1 MHVVEVIPL
10 VRGTHVET
18 LSYYSSTPLPPGSII
33 TIPVRNQHKRAI
45 VLSAQPVSTAKTA
58 LRAATFT
65 LKKLPPQG
73 PLKTI
78 PPLLIATADQLTA
91 RVPASVGAILHSL
104 LPKEVITGAVELEYT
119 VVPEP
124 SSIKSTE
131 VSILQG
137 THEDRF
143 RTYRSRIRETFA
155 HRGSVLFVVPTS
167 ADLERTREF
176 LEGGIENRIVTFSG
190 SYSTRKL
197 EESYRAFHDLSH
209 AKLII
214 TTPSHAFLDRHDI
227 TDIIIDQSRSRAYKS
242 RFRPYL
248 DLRECLKVMA
258 GIDNRRLLL
267 GDLVPRTEDEFLRR
281 EDVYNTED
289 EAAKRVGF
297 VSDLTVIEH
306 KPERTA
312 SVKFE
317 LFAPELMALFKET
330 YDEKKRLFLYAARRG
345 IAPVVTC
352 VDCGHI
358 FRCPDSGAPY
368 SLFKTTKNGEEQ
380 RWFLASA
387 SGKRIRAADTC
398 EVCGSWRLRERGIGI
413 QHIHDELKHAFP
425 QIPLITFDHTTATSP
440 RRAKQ
445 LIGDFYEKRGAILLG
460 TAMAVPYVE
469 EPVHTTVVSSLDAAR
484 AVPTWRADEEL
495 FALLL
500 LLREKAS
507 ERCVV
512 QTRTTPDEVIAHAR
526 TGNIEQFYHE
536 ELALREQLSYP
547 PFCTFVHLTL
557 QGTAPAVATLEAEVA
572 ARLHTYSPRFYHAP
586 TTTSAKA
593 IRYGLIRVPRGN
605 WPDRGLMD
613 ALRTLPPQVRIE
625 VNPDRVV

>member
-18 LSYYSSTPLPPGSII
+18 LSYYSSYPYAPGSII
-33 TIPVRNQHKRAI
+33 TIPVRNQEKRAI

-58 LRAATFT
+58 LRAATFS
-65 LKKLPPQG
+65 LKKLPPQENV
-73 PLKTI
+73 KSI
-78 PPLLIATADQLTA
+78 PPLLIATAQQLSGS
-91 RVPASVGAILHSL
+91 VPASVGAILHSL
-104 LPKEVITGAVELEYT
+104 LPKEVLTGAVELEYT
-119 VVPEP
+119 IAPERTA
-124 SSIKSTE
+124 IKSTE

-167 ADLERTREF
+167 ADLARTKAF
-176 LEGGIENRIVTFSG
+176 LEGGIESRIVTFSASFTARALKD
-190 SYSTRKL
+190 SYHAL
-197 EESYRAFHDLSH
+197 HDLSH

-248 DLRECLKVMA
+248 DIRDCLKVMA
-258 GIDNRRLLL
+258 GIDSRRLLL
-267 GDLVPRTEDEFLRR
+267 GDLVPRTEDEYLRR
-281 EDVYNTED
+281 EDIYGTED
-289 EAAKRVGF
+289 EEPKRISF
-297 VSDLTVIEH
+297 LSDFSVIEH

-317 LFAPELMALFKET
+317 LFAPAVNELIKET
-330 YDEKKRLFLYAARRG
+330 FTEKKHLFIYAARRG

-352 VDCGHI
+352 MDCGHI

-368 SLFKTTKNGEEQ
+368 SLFKTVKNGEEQ

-413 QHIHDELKHAFP
+413 QHIHEELRSTFP
-425 QIPLITFDHTTATSP
+425 HIPVTLFDHTTATSA
-440 RRAKQ
+440 RRATQ
-445 LIGDFYEKRGAILLG
+445 LVGDFYEKRGAILLG
-460 TAMAVPYVE
+460 TAMALPYLT
-469 EPVHTTVVSSLDAAR
+469 EPVSYTLVSSLDAAR

-495 FALLL
+495 FALLMT
-500 LLREKAS
+500 LREKAT
-507 ERCVV
+507 EQCIV
-512 QTRTTPDEVIAHAR
+512 QTRTAPDEVLSLAKS
-526 TGNIEQFYHE
+526 GNIEQFYHE
-536 ELALREQLSYP
+536 ELALRAQLSYP
-547 PFCTFVHLTL
+547 PYCTFVHLTL
-557 QGTAPAVATLEAEVA
+557 QGTAPAVATLEAQVSE
-572 ARLHTYSPRFYHAP
+572 RLLSFSPRFYHAP

-593 IRYGLIRVPRGN
+593 IRYGLIRVPRGS
-605 WPDRGLMD
+605 WPDRNLID
-613 ALRTLPPQVRIE
+613 TLRSLPPSVRIE
-625 VNPDRVV
+625 INPDRLV